1 MRVKVLKSNFAGN
14 NQTMIDS
21 FDNME
26 SALNFMS
33 KRYGKM
39 PIKVDK
45 FTFLLEVNNDII
57 FTEIENFYQ
66 FKNGDIVQSDLNN
79 SPYRFT
85 DAKVIQC
92 FANGFYHNYMVRLQD
107 DTVRIV
113 REKDIRIQKLS

>member
-1 MRVKVLKSNFAGN
+1 MVVKVIKSNYVGGN
-14 NQTMIDS
+14 QRVLDT

-26 SALNFMS
+26 SALNYMT

-39 PIKVDK
+39 PLQVDK
-45 FTFLLEVNNDII
+45 FTFLLEVDNDMI

-66 FKNGDIVQSDLNN
+66 FKNGDIVQTDLNN

-92 FANGFYHNYMVRLQD
+92 FANGFYPNYMVRLQD
-107 DTVRIV
+107 ETVRIV
-113 REKDIRIQKLS
+113 REKDIRIQRLQ

>member
-1 MRVKVLKSNFAGN
+1 MKVKVLKANYAGN
-14 NQTMIDS
+14 NQTMISS

-26 SALNFMS
+26 SALNFIS
-33 KRYGKM
+33 KRFGKM
-39 PIKVDK
+39 PLQVDK
-45 FTFLLEVNNDII
+45 FTFFLEVENDMI

-66 FKNGDIVQSDLNN
+66 FKNGDIVQAELNN

-92 FANGFYHNYMVRLQD
+92 FANGFYPNYMVRLQD

-113 REKDIRIQKLS
+113 REKDIRIQRLQ

>member
-1 MRVKVLKSNFAGN
+1 MRVKVLKANFAGN

-26 SALNFMS
+26 SALNFMT

-39 PIKVDK
+39 PLQVDK
-45 FTFLLEVNNDII
+45 FTFFLEVGDDMI

-66 FKNGDIVQSDLNN
+66 FKNGDIVQADLNN

-92 FANGFYHNYMVRLQD
+92 FANGFYPNYMVRLQD
-107 DTVRIV
+107 ETVRIV
-113 REKDIRIQKLS
+113 REKDIRIQRLQ